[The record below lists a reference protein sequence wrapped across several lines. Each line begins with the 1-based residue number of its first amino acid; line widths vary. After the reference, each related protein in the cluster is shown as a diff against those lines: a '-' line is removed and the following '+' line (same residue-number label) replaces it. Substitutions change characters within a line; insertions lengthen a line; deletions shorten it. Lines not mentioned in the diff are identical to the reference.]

1 MKSVDALV
9 AQGSDADDDQVAAM
23 ITTLQNAKAKLQLNV
38 PALGY
43 AVKGKNTVSGVAAP
57 ASKVTVTVNGTAYTT
72 QADDVTG
79 VFTVTTA
86 TLNASSKLTFKAER
100 NSVSSAVGAYNM
112 SSGDITSLIVP
123 TTASQATQPTTAMT
137 LHSRQQ

>member
-43 AVKGKNTVSGVAAP
+43 AVKGKNTVSLVLLLLL
-57 ASKVTVTVNGTAYTT
+57 
-72 QADDVTG
+72 Q
-79 VFTVTTA
+79 
-86 TLNASSKLTFKAER
+86 R
-100 NSVSSAVGAYNM
+100 
-112 SSGDITSLIVP
+112 
-123 TTASQATQPTTAMT
+123 
-137 LHSRQQ
+137 